1 MRIVSPPRGELSRL
15 RTPLTEGKEVTD
27 QIIVAAAATLEC
39 IEPVTGRIVQRAW
52 RLAIE
57 AWLAENRVITLS
69 QSQRTVTHFSE
80 ENVSLS
86 LR

>member
-1 MRIVSPPRGELSRL
+1 MGDVRARR
-15 RTPLTEGKEVTD
+15 K
-27 QIIVAAAATLEC
+27 AAT
-39 IEPVTGRIVQRAW
+39 PTSQKAW